1 MVHFAPL
8 RLRLIDPAWTNRVPS
23 PAHDSLTPRQRMQHL
38 AAFPDSYLAVTRSP
52 EDSADGRLSLD
63 EALREGRRAL
73 DRLLEEEAFS
83 EVRGDLFYVYR
94 LEVDGW
100 GQSGLVGGI
109 HMDDYTTGSL
119 RIHEAIYTDRARY
132 LAKHSDV
139 VGAQSSPVTVSHHP
153 DPVVAGIVQETMNGT
168 PLIDFV
174 MEDGLSQTVW
184 EVNPSHELAI
194 RNALADAS
202 LYLIDGHHRT
212 AAADLR
218 HQAGASPWLLAAIFP
233 TDQLKNTAFHRVC
246 SEVDSLALWA
256 LRQLPGAKEGR
267 IGDGVGT
274 VQVHYQDQWL
284 TIPHI
289 PAQRPLE
296 RLDTWQFET
305 MIRPHLGPDVIVKY
319 QNAQGDEQNLL
330 DQVTKDG
337 DLLALMTPVTMA
349 NLFAVAD
356 ARDVMPPKST
366 YFEPKV
372 RSGIFLRHLE
382 SEDVTSEE
390 PRP

>member
-1 MVHFAPL
+1 
-8 RLRLIDPAWTNRVPS
+8 
-23 PAHDSLTPRQRMQHL
+23 MQHL
-38 AAFPDSYLAVTRSP
+38 TAFPDSYLGVTRSP
-52 EDSADGRLSLD
+52 EDSADGRILSLE
-63 EALREGRRAL
+63 EALGDGRQSL
-73 DRLLEEEAFS
+73 NRLLSEGAFS
-83 EVRGDLFYVYR
+83 DIRGDRFYVYR

-100 GQSGLVGGI
+100 GQSGVVGGI

-119 RIHEAIYTDRARY
+119 RIHEQIYTDRARY
-132 LAKHSDV
+132 LARHSDV
-139 VGAQSSPVTVSHHP
+139 VGAQGSPVAVAHHRN
-153 DPVVAGIVQETMNGT
+153 PVVAGIVEETMTGT

-174 MEDGLSQTVW
+174 MDDGLGQTVW
-184 EVNPSHELAI
+184 EVDASHEHAI
-194 RNALADAS
+194 RSALADAS

-212 AAADLR
+212 AAADIR
-218 HQAGASPWLLAAIFP
+218 HQAGASPWLLAALFP

-246 SEVDSLALWA
+246 SNVDGVALWA

-274 VQVHYQDQWL
+274 VQIHYQDQWL
-284 TIPHI
+284 TIPHT

-296 RLDTWQFET
+296 RLDTWQFES
-305 MIRPHLGPDVIVKY
+305 MIRPHLGPDAIVKY

-330 DQVTKDG
+330 DQVTEDG

-356 ARDVMPPKST
+356 AGDVMPPKST

-372 RSGIFLRHLE
+372 RSGIFLRHLD
-382 SEDVTSEE
+382 SEDETSQE

>member
-1 MVHFAPL
+1 M
-8 RLRLIDPAWTNRVPS
+8 R
-23 PAHDSLTPRQRMQHL
+23 HL
-38 AAFPDSYLAVTRSP
+38 AAFPDSYLGVTRGP
-52 EDSADGRLSLD
+52 EDTTDGTLLSLD
-63 EALREGRRAL
+63 EALGEGRGAL
-73 DRLLEEEAFS
+73 DRLLSEGAFS
-83 EVRGDLFYVYR
+83 DVRGDLFYVYR
-94 LEVDGW
+94 LEIDGW
-100 GQSGLVGGI
+100 GQCGVVGGI

-119 RIHEAIYTDRARY
+119 RIHEEIYTDRARF

-139 VGAQSSPVTVSHHP
+139 VGAQSSPVAVAHHP
-153 DPVVAGIVQETMNGT
+153 IPVVAGIVEETMTGT

-174 MEDGLSQTVW
+174 MDDGLGQTVW
-184 EVNPSHELAI
+184 EVDPSHGQAI
-194 RNALADAS
+194 RSALADAS

-218 HQAGASPWLLAAIFP
+218 HQEGASPWLLAAIFP

-246 SEVDSLALWA
+246 SNVDGLALWA
-256 LRQLPGAKEGR
+256 LLQLPGAKEGR

-274 VQVHYQDQWL
+274 VQIHYQDKWL
-284 TIPHI
+284 TIPHTL
-289 PAQRPLE
+289 AQRPLE

-305 MIRPHLGPDVIVKY
+305 MIRPHLGPDAIVKY
-319 QNAQGDEQNLL
+319 QNAQGDEQSLL
-330 DQVTKDG
+330 DQVTDDG
-337 DLLALMTPVTMA
+337 DLLAFMTPVTMA

-382 SEDVTSEE
+382 SEEATSEE

>member
-1 MVHFAPL
+1 M
-8 RLRLIDPAWTNRVPS
+8 R
-23 PAHDSLTPRQRMQHL
+23 HL
-38 AAFPDSYLAVTRSP
+38 AAFPDSYLGVTRGP
-52 EDSADGRLSLD
+52 EDSADGRLLSLE
-63 EALREGRRAL
+63 EALSDGHAEL
-73 DRLLEEEAFS
+73 QRLLSEGAFS
-83 EVRGDLFYVYR
+83 NVRDDRFYVYR
-94 LEVDGW
+94 LEMDGW
-100 GQSGLVGGI
+100 SQAGVVGGI

-119 RIHEAIYTDRARY
+119 RIHEEIYTDRARY
-132 LAKHSDV
+132 LARHSDV
-139 VGAQSSPVTVSHHP
+139 VGAQSSPVAVAHHP
-153 DPVVAGIVQETMNGT
+153 IPVVGGIVEETMTLT

-174 MEDGLSQTVW
+174 MDDGLGQTVW
-184 EVNPSHELAI
+184 EVDPSHENEI
-194 RNALADAS
+194 RSALADAS

-212 AAADLR
+212 AAADIR

-246 SEVDSLALWA
+246 SDLDELALWA

-274 VQVHYQDQWL
+274 VQIHYQDQWL
-284 TIPHI
+284 TIPHTT
-289 PAQRPLE
+289 AQRPLE
-296 RLDTWQFET
+296 RLDTWQFEAI
-305 MIRPHLGPDVIVKY
+305 IRPHLGPDAIVKY

-330 DQVTKDG
+330 DQVTEDG
-337 DLLALMTPVTMA
+337 DLLALMTPVSMA

-382 SEDVTSEE
+382 SEDQRSEE